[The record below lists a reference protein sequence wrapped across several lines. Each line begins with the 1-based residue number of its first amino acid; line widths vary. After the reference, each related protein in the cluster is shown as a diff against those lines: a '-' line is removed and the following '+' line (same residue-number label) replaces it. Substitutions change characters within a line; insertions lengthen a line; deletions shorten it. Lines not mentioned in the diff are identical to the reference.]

1 MKRFNLLSAVI
12 AVVLM
17 VTAVSCTTM
26 RGTEDDYYYDRTQYD
41 RVQPSNRIYVD
52 DPYRGTIVLERDPY
66 TGRYYEVG
74 SYGGNYGYRNDRYS
88 NVYRN
93 NTRYNKTYNGNRNGT
108 YNRNN
113 NTSSQSQTEDQN
125 RNQKREEARNK
136 VLGK

>member
-1 MKRFNLLSAVI
+1 MLIVLNWLHIRFLYQFLVTKLNNKRKKHAMKRFNLLSAVI

-93 NTRYNKTYNGNRNGT
+93 N
-108 YNRNN
+108 
-113 NTSSQSQTEDQN
+113 
-125 RNQKREEARNK
+125 
-136 VLGK
+136 

>member
-12 AVVLM
+12 AVLLM

-26 RGTEDDYYYDRTQYD
+26 RGTEDDYYDRTQYE

-52 DPYRGTIVLERDPY
+52 DPYRGTVVLERDPY

-74 SYGGNYGYRNDRYS
+74 TYGGNYGYRNDRYS

-113 NTSSQSQTEDQN
+113 NTSSQSQTEDPN
-125 RNQKREEARNK
+125 RNQKREEARSK